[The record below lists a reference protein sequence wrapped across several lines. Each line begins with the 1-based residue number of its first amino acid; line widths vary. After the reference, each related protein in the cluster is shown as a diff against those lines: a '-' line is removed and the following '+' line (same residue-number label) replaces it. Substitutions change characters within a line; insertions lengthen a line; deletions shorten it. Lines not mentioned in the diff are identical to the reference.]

1 MRQRLV
7 DYKFLRDAET
17 IFSKKTLIVSLK
29 MRKSNVEM

>member
-1 MRQRLV
+1 MRQILV

-17 IFSKKTLIVSLK
+17 IFRQKTMLVSLK